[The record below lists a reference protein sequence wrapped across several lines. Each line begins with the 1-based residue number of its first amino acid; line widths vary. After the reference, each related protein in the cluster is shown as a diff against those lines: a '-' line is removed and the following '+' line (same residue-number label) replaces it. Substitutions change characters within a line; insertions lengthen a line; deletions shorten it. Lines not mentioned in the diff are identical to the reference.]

1 MIVGILQIQVILHLM
16 EIQVIQPDNSGIC
29 DWESAYGTEEI
40 SSGTQTWEIKIG
52 NFVNTSC
59 NVFDVVIG
67 IVNLKNNGDTY
78 FWEAQSGVQAYL
90 YNAESGVKHKMT
102 GSSWSNTSSY
112 GAAYGTDDVIKV
124 SLNMSNGELRFYKN
138 DADQGV
144 AFTVNTSYSYYL
156 GVALQGAEIIII
168 Q

>member
-1 MIVGILQIQVILHLM
+1 MIKNLVSMIVGILQIQVILHLM
-16 EIQVIQPDNSGIC
+16 EIQVIQPDNSGTC
-29 DWESAYGTEEI
+29 DWESAYGIEEI

-102 GSSWSNTSSY
+102 GSSWSNTSSS
-112 GAAYGTDDVIKV
+112 V
-124 SLNMSNGELRFYKN
+124 SYTHLTLPTKRI
-138 DADQGV
+138 V
-144 AFTVNTSYSYYL
+144 
-156 GVALQGAEIIII
+156 
-168 Q
+168 